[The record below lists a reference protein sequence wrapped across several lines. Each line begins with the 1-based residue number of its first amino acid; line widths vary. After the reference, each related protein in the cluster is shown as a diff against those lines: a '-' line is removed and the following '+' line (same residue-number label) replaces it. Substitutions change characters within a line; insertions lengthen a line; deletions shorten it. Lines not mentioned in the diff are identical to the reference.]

1 MKKKKKQPT
10 SNPKYKNQEHKWTE
24 KGRMKHELLE
34 LRKEIGE
41 KKAKTNQINLN
52 KEQ

>member
-1 MKKKKKQPT
+1 
-10 SNPKYKNQEHKWTE
+10 
-24 KGRMKHELLE
+24 MKHELLE

-52 KEQ
+52 KEQWSKQINNHENENQIKKEVK